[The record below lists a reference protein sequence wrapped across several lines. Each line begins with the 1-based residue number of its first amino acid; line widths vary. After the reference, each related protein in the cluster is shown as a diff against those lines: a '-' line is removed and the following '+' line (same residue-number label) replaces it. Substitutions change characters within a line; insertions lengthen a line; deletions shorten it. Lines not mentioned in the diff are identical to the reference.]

1 VVRGTPFASGAGS
14 LRIWKFVFLVI
25 RTIPWGRLFVTVKGM
40 AWPSIMTSVVSPSTK
55 VRSIRRFLTK
65 FVKSSSTFR
74 RMSTGAR
81 TTLVAFFTVV
91 GLIKMYSFMETP
103 AFLRVK
109 PSMRIMPWFWS
120 SL

>member
-1 VVRGTPFASGAGS
+1 M
-14 LRIWKFVFLVI
+14 
-25 RTIPWGRLFVTVKGM
+25 TVKGI
-40 AWPSIMTSVVSPSTK
+40 AWPSIMTNVVSPSTK

-65 FVKSSSTFR
+65 FMKSSSTFR

-81 TTLVAFFTVV
+81 TTLVAFFTVAC
-91 GLIKMYSFMETP
+91 LTTMYSFMATL